1 MKCSELNKL
10 EKLGDLEVIAGKKGL
25 DREIRWIYFADSLES
40 VQSICNPE
48 VWIDGNELYV
58 LTHSGILNDVDT
70 VVRLMRSANAA
81 KAAGFVMDE
90 EFIKEEYVKCADSLG
105 MPLFK
110 LPRSIR
116 SIDLSQVVCTAIIE
130 EKNAETSIEKLL
142 IQILHSD
149 DISEETAVGSAGMY
163 GINLDRGFRVA
174 LFSTSELDGFTK
186 RHGISDKSRISQI
199 MKQYLRKVRESF
211 ESACGMRIMAATE
224 NNSIIVLLP
233 TDELPSDRIRSVIH
247 RFRTENILYSD
258 LRFNVSIGCEY
269 SSFGSIR
276 NSYSEARRIKD
287 LVDIIGN
294 EDGVLFFDE
303 AGLYMLIFASDN
315 KDYMYSYMQKMLGK
329 LIDYDKS
336 GNTELTKTLNTYLK
350 CSGNGTET
358 AEKLFIHR
366 NTLHYRIEKIE
377 QITGYDLNSYEMIS
391 NLVMAFKIKK
401 YFER

>member
-90 EFIKEEYVKCADSLG
+90 EFIKEEYIKCADSLG

-174 LFSTSELDGFTK
+174 LFSTSDLDEFLK
-186 RHGISDKSRISQI
+186 RHGISDKSRVSQI

-224 NNSIIVLLP
+224 NNGIIVLLP
-233 TDELPSDRIRSVIH
+233 ADEMPPDRIRSVIH

-269 SSFGSIR
+269 SSFVRIR

-315 KDYMYSYMQKMLGK
+315 KDYMYSYMRKMLGK
-329 LIDYDKS
+329 LIDYDES
-336 GNTELTKTLNTYLK
+336 GNTELTKTLYTYLE

>member
-10 EKLGDLEVIAGKKGL
+10 EKIGDLEVIAGKKGL

-233 TDELPSDRIRSVIH
+233 TDELPPDRIRSVIH

-315 KDYMYSYMQKMLGK
+315 KDYMYMQKMLGK